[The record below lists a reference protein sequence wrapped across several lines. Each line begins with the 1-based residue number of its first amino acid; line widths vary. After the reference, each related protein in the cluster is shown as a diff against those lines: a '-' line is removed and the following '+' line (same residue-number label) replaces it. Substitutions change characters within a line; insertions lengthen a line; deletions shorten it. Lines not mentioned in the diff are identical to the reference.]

1 MGARNAKAALAA
13 WGDRLPATPMLVLLA
28 MALTAHDD
36 DDDPRYWGGRAR
48 LLGALGRDPESRAD
62 QKSLERALRTLVD
75 VGAVTLLNRPRVGV
89 RARYRNIL
97 EPSLTLRLQVGAKVS
112 KLGRRTGAT
121 SPRPGQGKNHKIRRT
136 VTKNAATRR
145 QQPSPA
151 SRSRTDVAPKA
162 EGDGDRVDAG
172 RGVGRRGRGAPVPL
186 PALPVVAGPGVEV
199 GPALAGGVP
208 AVRERLSRHRP
219 RVRRR
224 RAGAGG
230 DRPSAG
236 VRSGPARYHH
246 APRRTSPG
254 PGKLL
259 RIRC

>member
-13 WGDRLPATPMLVLLA
+13 CGDRLPATPMLVLLA

-36 DDDPRYWGGRAR
+36 DDDPRYWGGRAK

-136 VTKNAATRR
+136 VTKNAPTRR
-145 QQPSPA
+145 HQPPPA
-151 SRSRTDVAPKA
+151 SRSGSTSSTQSRRRWRPCRRRTWCGSSRAGSTRTTA
-162 EGDGDRVDAG
+162 RAAG
-172 RGVGRRGRGAPVPL
+172 RRW
-186 PALPVVAGPGVEV
+186 
-199 GPALAGGVP
+199 
-208 AVRERLSRHRP
+208 
-219 RVRRR
+219 
-224 RAGAGG
+224 
-230 DRPSAG
+230 
-236 VRSGPARYHH
+236 
-246 APRRTSPG
+246 TW
-254 PGKLL
+254 
-259 RIRC
+259 C

>member
-36 DDDPRYWGGRAR
+36 DHPRYWGGRAK

-136 VTKNAATRR
+136 VTKNAPTRR
-145 QQPSPA
+145 HQPSPA
-151 SRSRTDVAPKA
+151 SQSGSTSSHPKPKA
-162 EGDGDRVDAG
+162 MATVSTPDVVWVVEGGEHPYHCPRCRSSLDLVLRSDR
-172 RGVGRRGRGAPVPL
+172 RWQ
-186 PALPVVAGPGVEV
+186 E
-199 GPALAGGVP
+199 
-208 AVRERLSRHRP
+208 ECP
-219 RVRRR
+219 RC
-224 RAGAGG
+224 A
-230 DRPSAG
+230 
-236 VRSGPARYHH
+236 SG
-246 APRRTSPG
+246 
-254 PGKLL
+254 
-259 RIRC
+259 